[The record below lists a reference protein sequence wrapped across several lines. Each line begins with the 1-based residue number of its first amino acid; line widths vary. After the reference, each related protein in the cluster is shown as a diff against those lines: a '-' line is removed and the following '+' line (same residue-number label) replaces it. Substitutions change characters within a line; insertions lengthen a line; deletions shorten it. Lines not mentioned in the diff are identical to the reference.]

1 MKKLKI
7 IGLFF
12 LIGICCSCKQDD
24 EINQEQEAETL
35 NQMFSEIENLASNV
49 SCDDSA
55 EWTFTNFGSKPCGGP
70 VGFIAYSTNIDI
82 DLFLE
87 SIEEH
92 RIKQNEF
99 NKKWGLISDCSI
111 PPQPIGVIC
120 EDGHPVLEY

>member
-111 PPQPIGVIC
+111 PRQPIGVIC